1 MPLYA
6 EAPTLTEALPVPLLG
21 VQVTHESAAL
31 TVHEVLEVMLMV
43 APEPL
48 ELTKTEDASTLSLAD
63 SPLCETL
70 TLVLESPYVKV
81 MMPLRVE
88 TELFLAAV
96 IVSV

>member
-48 ELTKTEDASTLSLAD
+48 ELTKTEDTLMLSLAD

-70 TLVLESPYVKV
+70 TLVLEAPYVKV
-81 MMPLRVE
+81 RVPVRVE
-88 TELFLAAV
+88 AELFLAAV
-96 IVSV
+96 TVSV